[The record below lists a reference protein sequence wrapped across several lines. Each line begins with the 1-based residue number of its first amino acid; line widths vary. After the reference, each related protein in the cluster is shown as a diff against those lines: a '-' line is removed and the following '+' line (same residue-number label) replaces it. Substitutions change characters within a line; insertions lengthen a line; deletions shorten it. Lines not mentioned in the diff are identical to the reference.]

1 MQDGICSVS
10 FGDPAV
16 MTLTHVMRE
25 DPPELTEQ
33 GPPEQQVGML
43 GATRALGCSSL
54 ALPLL
59 GGYPLTH
66 PSIKQVLLRGGDLL
80 FLHSAARYDWAHG
93 IASMPCER
101 YSGTVPDLSRFS
113 APQSCEGRLRPAA
126 GTPAVEAGCAPG
138 ADRDKQPAAAAGE
151 IAEAE
156 EGTLLLGK
164 RRQRSSEEEEE
175 AVVEEVRDSGRE
187 PAALPDSGAA
197 DAAGL
202 LVVRGTRVS
211 VTFRRLCRDIV
222 LSEPA

>member
-59 GGYPLTH
+59 GGHPLTH
-66 PSIKQVLLRGGDLL
+66 PSIKQVLLQGGGLL

-101 YSGTVPDLSRFS
+101 YSGAVPDLSRFS

-126 GTPAVEAGCAPG
+126 DIPSVEAGFAP
-138 ADRDKQPAAAAGE
+138 ADVGRDRQLAAAAGCK
-151 IAEAE
+151 
-156 EGTLLLGK
+156 G
-164 RRQRSSEEEEE
+164 
-175 AVVEEVRDSGRE
+175 
-187 PAALPDSGAA
+187 
-197 DAAGL
+197 
-202 LVVRGTRVS
+202 
-211 VTFRRLCRDIV
+211 
-222 LSEPA
+222 